1 MLIYFL
7 LLPILY
13 LVISYISI
21 FKMQVK
27 LATILRL
34 LMGLILIIV
43 IATSLIYYTWM
54 TWWVFVVLLLLVGN
68 VETTAFKHGKN
79 DSKGVDILN
88 MMTVLIVVIYVILA
102 IVLL

>member
-1 MLIYFL
+1 
-7 LLPILY
+7 
-13 LVISYISI
+13 
-21 FKMQVK
+21 MQVK

-54 TWWVFVVLLLLVGN
+54 TWWVFVVLLLLVAN

-79 DSKGVDILN
+79 DKKRRRHIKYDDRTHSCYLCHFSNCTFINDASYL
-88 MMTVLIVVIYVILA
+88 TSL
-102 IVLL
+102 